1 MWRTPTLD
9 KAMSVTLLFSL
20 LIGMFSFV
28 PNIAHAATGVPRIIN
43 NQGRL
48 MNSSGT
54 LLGGAGTD
62 YCFKFSLYDNTVVG
76 AGTKV
81 WPSGSPSTMT
91 VEVKNGVY
99 NVGIGDTTLGGDTLD
114 FNFEDN
120 DSVYLNV
127 EVATKVGA
135 TCAPGDG
142 AETFETLSPR
152 QRLYASGYAINAATV
167 GGYLASPSA
176 TGNQIPVLNGGHL
189 YLGGVNPF
197 INATSTNAL
206 TFQGGGILGDIQFF
220 SSSNKITAAGNATFA
235 GSVTAASANFT
246 TATATNLSV
255 TGTASTSNLIISNG
269 FTFKNV
275 TGILKATAGVVA
287 AALVDLAND
296 VSGILGIIN
305 GGTGTSTAPSYGRLL
320 VGNAVGGYD
329 LLATSS
335 LGILGTFSTTSADFY
350 VNASSTIP
358 KTYSAN
364 TFSGAQTFSGGIQ
377 TDTLAITGGATTTA
391 VNGIDIANGCF
402 SIDGECISAPGGG
415 GGSGVLVNI
424 QVFSSPGTTTYTPSA
439 GATTAQVIITG
450 AGGGGGG
457 ADSPDAANETVGGGG
472 GAGGTAI
479 EFVDLSATTSVQVVV
494 GAGGVAGANTGTTG
508 GNGGWS
514 LFSTFASSTG
524 GTGGGGSAVNATG
537 CAAAGAMGT
546 PGTGGAANNG
556 TMNVAGGT
564 GNSGSCLAEIVVG
577 GEGGASYWGG
587 GARGGADPA
596 ADGSSAGITSTTYGA
611 GGGGAADEDSATGA
625 TGGAGAPGVVVIY
638 EYGPYTGVMGIDDGG
653 TGTTTAPTYGQ
664 LLVGN
669 GAGGYSYVATSS
681 LGTFSTSSADFY
693 ANASATIAKT
703 YTANAFTA
711 LQTFGNASTTN
722 ISSAY
727 ASSTQGFFGSLSVGS
742 LSGILK
748 ATAGAITSALVNL
761 ATDVTG
767 VLGIANGGT
776 GTSTAP
782 TYGQLLVGNA
792 AGGYDYLA
800 TSTLGFISTNV
811 AEGTN
816 LYFTNNRVATVIAG
830 TTTDALLE
838 GTNNR
843 YYTDAR
849 VNTFVGAS
857 TTVPKT
863 FTANVFT
870 ALQTFG
876 SASTTNISATYA
888 SSTGGFFG
896 SLSVGSLSGVLR
908 ATAGALSTG
917 LVNLASEVTGFLG
930 VANGG
935 TGTSTPPTYGRIL
948 VGNAVGGYDL
958 RATSTLAIAISD
970 TVGTLSETR
979 GGTNQ
984 TSYTAGDIL
993 YASGANTLAKLAV
1006 GGSGQ
1011 VLKIV
1016 GGVPQW
1022 GTDNTGSGGAGY
1034 FATTTDS
1041 LALYPTDTSQT
1052 LILGTNATTTANS
1065 KLEVAGRS
1073 YFSDVVG
1080 IATTSPGS
1088 ILSIGGVGNFSSLG
1102 STLYSMLT
1110 LGNFV
1115 ATSTLTVS
1123 GNTTLANASSTAIS
1137 GTDYVAVG
1145 RTATTTIRGEANA
1158 TSTFAGGVQA
1168 RAINLT
1174 GTATST
1180 AVNGIDLSDGCY
1192 AIDGIC
1198 TVSSVTASN
1207 SSLTVSP
1214 NQGAV
1219 TLSLNLSNANIWTG
1233 LQRFSN
1239 ATTSMMESIT
1249 QYARSITS
1257 TSTNALALSTNFSS
1271 TAGLTLGSTSTP
1283 QMLALN
1289 TINNRVTIG
1298 TGGGTPV
1305 IFVLDTKN
1313 TPGDPTGIDG
1323 GEYYNSNTSEYRCY
1337 SGAAWRTCGGIA
1349 ASSTGD
1355 VQFKN
1360 LDGSFTA
1367 TSNFNW
1373 SMAGNGLTIRSASS
1387 TQTTD
1392 LFTIAS
1398 STGTAM
1404 FGISSNGVLELATTT
1419 DPSVPSS
1426 GLNIYAKE
1434 IAGRVLPKWI
1444 GPSGV
1449 DTSFQ
1454 ASLGF
1459 NRIAM
1464 VAPAGGTAAASIVTA
1479 QGTAFTNAPVAGSI
1493 AYNNP
1498 TPATTNLLTSVR
1510 RTTFGAGATAGSV
1523 VYHRQ
1528 NTLMIT
1534 RGNAA
1539 GIGGFF
1545 YTIRF
1550 GTSALAA
1557 GNRIFVGFGGS
1568 IANPTNIDPLTSAT
1582 LARVG
1587 MAVNASTGNWNF
1599 VHNVA
1604 GTAPATS
1611 DLGASFPVDTTS
1623 LYELVMFA
1631 KPNDTVIRWRVTNLS
1646 TGAQVSSTTAATNIP
1661 TNTTYVAP
1669 QFWATNN
1676 ATAAATTI
1684 DFAGWYLES
1693 DQ

>member
-1 MWRTPTLD
+1 MNAKVHSGGRGLPKTI
-9 KAMSVTLLFSL
+9 SVVVCMLLVGTSL
-20 LIGMFSFV
+20 V
-28 PNIAHAATGVPRIIN
+28 PSRGHAATGVPRIIN

-62 YCFKFSLYDNTVVG
+62 YCFKFSLYDNATVG
-76 AGTKV
+76 AGSKM
-81 WPSGSPSTMT
+81 WPTAAPSTMT
-91 VEVKNGVY
+91 VVVKNGVY
-99 NVGIGDTTLGGDTLD
+99 NVGIGDTVAGGDTLD
-114 FNFEDN
+114 FNFEDT
-120 DSVYLNV
+120 DGAFLNV

-189 YLGGVNPF
+189 YLGGTNPF

-220 SSSNKITAAGNATFA
+220 SSANKITAAGNATFA

-246 TATATNLSV
+246 TATATDLAV
-255 TGTASTSNLIISNG
+255 TGIASTSNLIISNG

-296 VSGILGIIN
+296 VTGILGIIN

-350 VNASSTIP
+350 ADASSTIP
-358 KTYSAN
+358 KTYTAN
-364 TFSGAQTFSGGIQ
+364 TFNSLQTFDGGVD
-377 TDTLAITGGATTTA
+377 TDTLTISGNATTTA
-391 VNGIDIANGCF
+391 GNGIDIASGCF
-402 SIDGECISAPGGG
+402 SVAGECVTGQGGG
-415 GGSGVLVNI
+415 GGSGVLLNI
-424 QVFSSPGTTTYTPSA
+424 QTFTTNDTYVPSA
-439 GATTAQVIITG
+439 GATNAQVIVTGGG
-450 AGGGGGG
+450 AGGGG
-457 ADSPDAANETVGGGG
+457 ADGPAADTTNETVAGGG
-472 GAGGTAI
+472 GAGGTSIALI
-479 EFVDLSATTSVQVVV
+479 DLTSITSVNVIV
-494 GAGGVAGANTGTTG
+494 GGGGGGGTNAGGSGSIGQDSAFGTHATGTG
-508 GNGGWS
+508 GAIG
-514 LFSTFASSTG
+514 G
-524 GTGGGGSAVNATG
+524 GTGQTNATG
-537 CAAAGAMGT
+537 CAAAGAIGT
-546 PGTGGAANNG
+546 PG
-556 TMNVAGGT
+556 AGGT
-564 GNSGSCLAEIVVG
+564 ATAGDVNVTGGSGYSGSCLAEITIG

-587 GARGGADPA
+587 GGRGGTDPTA
-596 ADGSSAGITSTTYGA
+596 NGCSAGITGAAYGS
-611 GGGGAADEDSATGA
+611 GGGGASCEDSDTGA
-625 TGGAGAPGVVVIY
+625 TGGSGAGGVVVVY
-638 EYGPYTGVMGIDDGG
+638 EYGPYAGVMGIDDGG

-669 GAGGYSYVATSS
+669 GVGGYTYFATSS
-681 LGTFSTSSADFY
+681 LGILGTFSTTSADNY
-693 ANASATIAKT
+693 ASASTTIAKT
-703 YTANAFTA
+703 YTANVFTA
-711 LQTFGNASTTN
+711 LQTFGSASTSN
-722 ISSAY
+722 ISSTY
-727 ASSTQGFFGSLSVGS
+727 ASSTQGFFGALSVGS
-742 LSGILK
+742 FSGILK
-748 ATAGAITSALVNL
+748 ATAGAIASAFVDL

-767 VLGIANGGT
+767 ILGIANGGT
-776 GTSTAP
+776 GTSTPP
-782 TYGQLLVGNA
+782 TYGKLLVGNA

-816 LYFTNNRVATVIAG
+816 LY
-830 TTTDALLE
+830 
-838 GTNNR
+838 
-843 YYTDAR
+843 YTDAR

-863 FTANVFT
+863 FTANVFS

-876 SASTTNISATYA
+876 NASTTNISSTYA

-908 ATAGALSTG
+908 ATAGALSAG
-917 LVNLASEVTGFLG
+917 LVDLASEVTGFLG

-935 TGTSTPPTYGRIL
+935 TGTSTAPTYGRIL

-958 RATSTLAIAISD
+958 RATSTLAIAIAD
-970 TVGTLSETR
+970 TIGTLSETR

-984 TSYTAGDIL
+984 TSYTTGDIL
-993 YASGANTLAKLAV
+993 YASGANTLAKLAI
-1006 GGSGQ
+1006 GGAGQ

-1052 LILGTNATTTANS
+1052 LILGTNATTSQNS
-1065 KLEVAGRS
+1065 KLEVVGKS

-1088 ILSIGGVGNFSSLG
+1088 ILSIGGVANFSALG
-1102 STLYSMLT
+1102 STFYSMLT

-1115 ATSTLTVS
+1115 ATSTLTVG

-1137 GTDYVAVG
+1137 GTDYIAVG
-1145 RTATTTIRGEANA
+1145 RTATTTIRGESNA

-1168 RAINLT
+1168 RAINLI
-1174 GTATST
+1174 GNATST
-1180 AVNGIDLSDGCY
+1180 AVNGVDLADGCY
-1192 AIDGIC
+1192 AIDGVC
-1198 TVSSVTASN
+1198 TVSSVAAGN
-1207 SSLTVSP
+1207 GSLTVSP

-1239 ATTSMMESIT
+1239 ATTSIMESVT

-1257 TSTNALALSTNFSS
+1257 TSTNALIIQTSLSS

-1283 QMLALN
+1283 QMFALN
-1289 TINNRVTIG
+1289 TVNNRVTIG
-1298 TGGGTPV
+1298 TGGGSPI

-1355 VQFKN
+1355 VQFRN
-1360 LDGSFTA
+1360 TDGSFTA
-1367 TSNFNW
+1367 TANLNW
-1373 SMAGNGLTIRSASS
+1373 SLANNGLTIKGNPG
-1387 TQTTD
+1387 QTTD
-1392 LFTIAS
+1392 LFTVAS
-1398 STGTAM
+1398 STGDAV
-1404 FGISSNGVLELATTT
+1404 FGVNGSGVLGLATTT
-1419 DPSVPSS
+1419 DPTAPSS
-1426 GLNIYAKE
+1426 GLDIYAKQ
-1434 IAGRVLPKWI
+1434 IAGRVVPKWM
-1444 GPSGV
+1444 GPAGV
-1449 DTSFQ
+1449 DTPFQ
-1454 ASLGF
+1454 AAIWQNHLAYFTPG
-1459 NRIAM
+1459 A
-1464 VAPAGGTAAASIVTA
+1464 AAGLWQGTVGSNLGTAAIVLPSVTNF
-1479 QGTAFTNAPVAGSI
+1479 FTNQ
-1493 AYNNP
+1493 
-1498 TPATTNLLTSVR
+1498 R
-1510 RTTFGAGATAGSV
+1510 RSRFSSV
-1523 VYHRQ
+1523 VT
-1528 NTLMIT
+1528 TLNQQVGTRSEAMFF

-1539 GIGGFF
+1539 GQGGFF
-1545 YTIRF
+1545 F
-1550 GTSALAA
+1550 AA
-1557 GNRIFVGFGGS
+1557 RVGFDTWTANNRMFVGFSSGTTAVCTG
-1568 IANPTNIDPLTSAT
+1568 NPTALANTVGFGINSGSTTIAFIHNDAAGVAT
-1582 LARVG
+1582 ETVIPGQPALATNQG
-1587 MAVNASTGNWNF
+1587 YA
-1599 VHNVA
+1599 
-1604 GTAPATS
+1604 
-1611 DLGASFPVDTTS
+1611 
-1623 LYELVMFA
+1623 LYIFA
-1631 KPNDTVIRWRVTNLS
+1631 KPNDTVVYWQMDDVNTGLKVADGRVNTNLP
-1646 TGAQVSSTTAATNIP
+1646 V
-1661 TNTTYVAP
+1661 NTTMLVAH
-1669 QFWATNN
+1669 ACMSNGSNTALN
-1676 ATAAATTI
+1676 AAQLGINRLYIET
-1684 DFAGWYLES
+1684 DR
-1693 DQ
+1693 